1 MSLTSKNKPNHG
13 LFIFMLGAI
22 LLFLQSACNKNC
34 DDCTPVTHYA
44 FGIRNTANVEV
55 EFTFF
60 LNQDSTVLQ
69 MVGGEELTTIIVQ
82 AFGISGP
89 LTTTPLNVF
98 DLEGRSAFD
107 SVSVVNNNSL
117 TLYTAEE
124 CSATNPLCVESY
136 ERSEDISSDGLIT
149 TEIFIYN
156 YE

>member
-1 MSLTSKNKPNHG
+1 MMLKNESKIPYIFILLMFGSLS
-13 LFIFMLGAI
+13 
-22 LLFLQSACNKNC
+22 LFLQSACNKNC

-44 FGIRNTANVEV
+44 FGIRNTTSVEV
-55 EFTFF
+55 KFTFF

-98 DLEGRSAFD
+98 NLEGRSAFD
-107 SVSVVNNNSL
+107 SVSVVTNNNL
-117 TLYTAEE
+117 TLYTAED
-124 CSATNPLCVESY
+124 CSLTNPLCVESY
-136 ERSEDISSDGLIT
+136 ERSGDLSSDGLIT